1 MVNEPINPIILTI
14 VFSFVLWLI
23 LKAIKIE
30 SDRISKK
37 IDEQWKNK

>member
-1 MVNEPINPIILTI
+1 MKSINPIILTL

-37 IDEQWKNK
+37 IDEQWKDL

>member
-1 MVNEPINPIILTI
+1 MVNEPINPIIL
-14 VFSFVLWLI
+14 SFVLWLI

-37 IDEQWKNK
+37 IDEQWKNQ